1 MVITP
6 FPALKKLTL
15 TAALLISSLSANA
28 NETPTNATITPTWQQ
43 TLTQAKGET
52 VYFNAWGGSQ
62 EINDY
67 LLWANTQLQQR
78 YGVILKQ
85 VKVTDIAETTQR
97 LLAEKTAGKNN
108 GGSVD
113 MVWINGENFR
123 SMKRN
128 GLLYGPFTHQLPN
141 WKYVDKSLPIDK
153 DFSEPTKGL
162 EAPWGVGQLVF
173 IYDPETLSN
182 PPKSFKALL
191 ALAQQH
197 PGKISYP
204 KPPEF
209 HGTSFLKAALLELT
223 TDKQA
228 LYQPLQLPQD
238 QALFNRVTAPLWHY
252 LNQLHKVAWHQGK
265 QFPAGTAETIQLLDD
280 QQLLLAI
287 TFNPNAAA
295 AAIANGNLTEKAKT
309 YAFSAGALTNIHFL
323 AIPWNANAKAGALVA
338 INFLLSPEAQARKAD
353 TSLWGDPTILS
364 PQAFTKLPA
373 PYNQQNFK
381 PYPSIAEPNPTWLA
395 AIEQQW
401 QQRYGN

>member
-1 MVITP
+1 MNTP
-6 FPALKKLTL
+6 FSTLKKLTL
-15 TAALLISSLSANA
+15 TVALLVSSITAQA
-28 NETPTNATITPTWQQ
+28 DETHKNVDITPTWQQ

-78 YGVILKQ
+78 YGVTLKQ

-97 LLAEKTAGKNN
+97 LLAEKTAGKNS

-123 SMKRN
+123 SMKHN
-128 GLLYGPFTHQLPN
+128 GLLYGPFTQQLPN

-153 DFSEPTKGL
+153 DFSEPTQGL

-173 IYDPETLSN
+173 IYDPETLKN

-209 HGTSFLKAALLELT
+209 HGTGFLKAALLELT
-223 TDKQA
+223 TDKKA
-228 LYQPLQLPQD
+228 YINHYSYPKI
-238 QALFNRVTAPLWHY
+238 RHY
-252 LNQLHKVAWHQGK
+252 LIVLLHHCGITLISYTKSHGIKVNNS
-265 QFPAGTAETIQLLDD
+265 
-280 QQLLLAI
+280 QQ
-287 TFNPNAAA
+287 
-295 AAIANGNLTEKAKT
+295 
-309 YAFSAGALTNIHFL
+309 
-323 AIPWNANAKAGALVA
+323 V
-338 INFLLSPEAQARKAD
+338 
-353 TSLWGDPTILS
+353 
-364 PQAFTKLPA
+364 
-373 PYNQQNFK
+373 
-381 PYPSIAEPNPTWLA
+381 
-395 AIEQQW
+395 
-401 QQRYGN
+401 QQRQYSYLMINNYC

>member
-1 MVITP
+1 MIRR
-6 FPALKKLTL
+6 FPTLKKLPVAMAML
-15 TAALLISSLSANA
+15 VSSIAAHASEAPA
-28 NETPTNATITPTWQQ
+28 VTHITPTWQQ

-78 YGVILKQ
+78 YGVTLKQ

-97 LLAEKTAGKNN
+97 LLAEKTAGKNS

-123 SMKRN
+123 SMKQN

-153 DFSEPTKGL
+153 DFSEPTQGL

-173 IYDPETLSN
+173 IYDPETLKN

-209 HGTSFLKAALLELT
+209 HGTGFLKAALLELT
-223 TDKQA
+223 TDKKA

-238 QALFNRVTAPLWHY
+238 QALFDRVTAPLWHY
-252 LNQLHKVAWHQGK
+252 LDQLHKVAWHQGK
-265 QFPAGTAETIQLLDD
+265 QFPAGTAETVQLLDD

-295 AAIANGNLTEKAKT
+295 AAIANGNLTDKAKT
-309 YAFSAGALTNIHFL
+309 YAFNAGALTNIHFL

-338 INFLLSPEAQARKAD
+338 INFLLSPQAQARKAD
-353 TSLWGDPTILS
+353 TNLWGDPTILN
-364 PQAFTKLPA
+364 PQAFKQLSA
-373 PYNQQNFK
+373 PYNQQSFK
-381 PYPSIAEPNPTWLA
+381 PYPAIAEPNPTWLA

>member
-1 MVITP
+1 M
-6 FPALKKLTL
+6 
-15 TAALLISSLSANA
+15 
-28 NETPTNATITPTWQQ
+28 PTWQQ

-67 LLWANTQLQQR
+67 LLWANTQLQHR
-78 YGVILKQ
+78 YGVTLKQ

-97 LLAEKTAGKNN
+97 LLAEKTAGKNDH
-108 GGSVD
+108 GSVD

-123 SMKRN
+123 SMKQN
-128 GLLYGPFTHQLPN
+128 GLLFGPFTHQLPN
-141 WKYVDKSLPIDK
+141 WKYVDKSLPINN
-153 DFSEPTKGL
+153 DFSEPTQGL

-173 IYDPETLSN
+173 IYDPETLKN

-191 ALAQQH
+191 TLAQQH

-209 HGTSFLKAALLELT
+209 HGTGFLKAALLELT
-223 TDKQA
+223 TDKKA
-228 LYQPLQLPQD
+228 LYQPLQLPKD
-238 QALFNRVTAPLWHY
+238 QALFDRVTAPLWHY
-252 LNQLHKVAWHQGK
+252 LDQLHKVAWHQGK
-265 QFPAGTAETIQLLDD
+265 QFPAGTAETVQLLDD

-295 AAIANGNLTEKAKT
+295 AAIANGNLTDKAKT
-309 YAFSAGALTNIHFL
+309 YAFNAGALTNIHFL

-353 TSLWGDPTILS
+353 TTVWGDPTILS
-364 PQAFTKLPA
+364 PQAFKQLPA
-373 PYNQQNFK
+373 TYNKPSFT
-381 PYPSIAEPNPTWLA
+381 PYPSISEPNPTWLA
-395 AIEQQW
+395 AIEHQW
-401 QQRYGN
+401 QLKYSN